1 MISKSLHLQLN
12 SQGGFAK
19 VYSYT
24 QLPFK
29 LNAASASSSKVKTEP
44 HTEPEMDETTKNHVL
59 RSNTA
64 QAVKV
69 VPHEMLGS
77 SKKRT
82 KVSMRGS
89 AVGI

>member
-1 MISKSLHLQLN
+1 
-12 SQGGFAK
+12 
-19 VYSYT
+19 
-24 QLPFK
+24 
-29 LNAASASSSKVKTEP
+29 
-44 HTEPEMDETTKNHVL
+44 MDETTKNHVL

-82 KVSMRGS
+82 KVSTHVIRQRWY
-89 AVGI
+89 